1 MNSSY
6 FLIPQTK
13 KAHPKFK
20 FGADED
26 LQLKELVRKYGENNW
41 TQIAQNMPNRNAR
54 QCKERWCNYLSP
66 NICKSPW
73 TQDEDNLLLEKY
85 KEIGARWVQ
94 IAKFFPQ
101 RTDISI
107 KNRYLVLSRRIKK
120 KLPKTKSPN
129 NSINNQPQQTPIA
142 AVSSANLLMN
152 VNYNQRQTQNLQVNI
167 GLNSFTNNIHS
178 SNCLPHIS
186 DISAGGNILL
196 LKQPSSPKLRQD
208 QTDIRD
214 DENLKNAKI
223 NMKPNSFK
231 LPPIQNL
238 TPDYLT
244 PDYFPPISL
253 LPPKKAILGIQ
264 TRTLLHCPPEASGAA
279 KAYVNI

>member
-13 KAHPKFK
+13 KSHPKFK

-26 LQLKELVRKYGENNW
+26 LQLKDLVRKYGENNW

-120 KLPKTKSPN
+120 KMPKTKTSNNLPN
-129 NSINNQPQQTPIA
+129 QSQQNPISGVSATPLVINAGHNQVQNQ
-142 AVSSANLLMN
+142 N
-152 VNYNQRQTQNLQVNI
+152 VQVNI
-167 GLNSFTNNIHS
+167 GMNSFSTLHNNNSIQP
-178 SNCLPHIS
+178 SNNNTTS
-186 DISAGGNILL
+186 NILL
-196 LKQPSSPKLRQD
+196 LTQSSSPKIKSEGPIESQ
-208 QTDIRD
+208 
-214 DENLKNAKI
+214 ENKTQKL
-223 NMKPNSFK
+223 NMKPTSFR

-238 TPDYLT
+238 TTDYLA
-244 PDYFPPISL
+244 PDYFPPIAL
-253 LPPKKAILGIQ
+253 LPPKKAILAIQ
-264 TRTLLHCPPEASGAA
+264 TRTVLHYPPEASKTA
-279 KAYVNI
+279 KTYVNI

>member
-13 KAHPKFK
+13 KSHPKFK
-20 FGADED
+20 FGVDED
-26 LQLKELVRKYGENNW
+26 LQLKDLVRKYGENNW

-120 KLPKTKSPN
+120 KMPKTKTSNNLPN
-129 NSINNQPQQTPIA
+129 QSQQNPISGVSATPLVINAGHNQVQNQ
-142 AVSSANLLMN
+142 N
-152 VNYNQRQTQNLQVNI
+152 VQVNI
-167 GLNSFTNNIHS
+167 GMNSFSTLHNNNSIQPSNNNTTN
-178 SNCLPHIS
+178 
-186 DISAGGNILL
+186 NILL
-196 LKQPSSPKLRQD
+196 LTQSSSPKIKSEGLIESQ
-208 QTDIRD
+208 
-214 DENLKNAKI
+214 ENKTQKL
-223 NMKPNSFK
+223 NMKPTSFR

-238 TPDYLT
+238 TTDYLA
-244 PDYFPPISL
+244 PDYFPPIAL
-253 LPPKKAILGIQ
+253 LPPKKAILAIQ
-264 TRTLLHCPPEASGAA
+264 TRTVLHYPPEASKTA
-279 KAYVNI
+279 KTYVNI

>member
-13 KAHPKFK
+13 KSHPKFK

-26 LQLKELVRKYGENNW
+26 LQLKDLVRKYGENNW

-120 KLPKTKSPN
+120 KMPKTKTSNNLPN
-129 NSINNQPQQTPIA
+129 QSQQNPISGVSATPLVINAGHNQVQNQ
-142 AVSSANLLMN
+142 N
-152 VNYNQRQTQNLQVNI
+152 VQVNI
-167 GLNSFTNNIHS
+167 GMNSFSTLHNNNSIQPSNNNTTN
-178 SNCLPHIS
+178 
-186 DISAGGNILL
+186 NILL
-196 LKQPSSPKLRQD
+196 LTQSSSPKIKSEGLIESQ
-208 QTDIRD
+208 
-214 DENLKNAKI
+214 ENKTQKL
-223 NMKPNSFK
+223 NMKPTSFR

-238 TPDYLT
+238 TTDYLA
-244 PDYFPPISL
+244 PDYFPPIAL
-253 LPPKKAILGIQ
+253 LPPKKAILAIQ
-264 TRTLLHCPPEASGAA
+264 TRTVLHYPPEASKTA
-279 KAYVNI
+279 KTYVNI